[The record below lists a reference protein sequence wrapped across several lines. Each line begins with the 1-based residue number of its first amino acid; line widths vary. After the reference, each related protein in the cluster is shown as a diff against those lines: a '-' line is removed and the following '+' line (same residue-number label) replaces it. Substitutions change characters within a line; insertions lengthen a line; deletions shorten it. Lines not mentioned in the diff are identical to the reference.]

1 MTKISWWKPVTVLLL
16 FYTVWMGF
24 MGQVPHLPILNETV
38 RNLYFHVPMWFGMV
52 LIFTASVWYSIQ
64 YLRSG
69 NLENDTKAGSFVEI
83 GLIFGTLGMVTGSLW
98 ARYTWGEFWSND
110 PKQNAS
116 AVGMMIYLGYSIL
129 RGSISG
135 EKERARIASVYS
147 IFAFPILIALIFI
160 LPRLTD
166 SLHPGNGGNPGFNP
180 YDQAKHMRN
189 VFYPAILG
197 WTFLGFW
204 MGDLLI
210 RYKIV
215 KQKSLLESV

>member
-1 MTKISWWKPVTVLLL
+1 MTKIAWWKLATVLLL

-24 MGQVPHLPILNETV
+24 MGNVPHLPILNETV

-52 LIFTASVWYSIQ
+52 LIFTASVWHSIQ
-64 YLRSG
+64 YLRTGS
-69 NLENDTKAGSFVEI
+69 LDNDIKAGSYVEI
-83 GLIFGTLGMVTGSLW
+83 GLIFGTLGLATGSLW

-129 RGSISG
+129 RGSISS

-147 IFAFPILIALIFI
+147 IFAFPVLIALIFI

-180 YDQAKHMRN
+180 YDQARHMRN
-189 VFYPAILG
+189 VFYPAIFG

-204 MGDLLI
+204 MADLLI

-215 KQKSLLESV
+215 KQKIQIKSA